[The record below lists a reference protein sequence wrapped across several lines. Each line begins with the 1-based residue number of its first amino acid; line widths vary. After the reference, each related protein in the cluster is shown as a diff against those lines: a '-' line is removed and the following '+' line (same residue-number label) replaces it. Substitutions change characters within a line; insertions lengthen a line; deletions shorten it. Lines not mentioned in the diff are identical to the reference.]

1 MTPQHAPQ
9 FDSSS
14 SSSTPSSTMT
24 VFDAGLKPQPGLA
37 RYTGLGFAALV
48 HVALVVGLIQGFARP
63 GLPKPPAQ
71 TDVQVLIDTPKPPD
85 PVQQPVQV
93 DLPQQLRDVP
103 LPPQVPV
110 PDFVIQRDPSPN
122 DIVTRYDGPPVVDFS
137 PRPAVVEPVLNPP
150 VAEPAIRQAGMVCT
164 QMARPELPAV
174 SWTGEAVFKILATV
188 REGRVVATE
197 VLVARGAMDAK
208 TRRLLMAAV
217 DGTLRE
223 HYVCPGN
230 HRFEQE
236 FAFRVD

>member
-1 MTPQHAPQ
+1 MTSPHAPQ
-9 FDSSS
+9 FDSLATSS
-14 SSSTPSSTMT
+14 SASTLT
-24 VFDAGLKPQPGLA
+24 VFDAGLKSEPGLA

-63 GLPKPPAQ
+63 GLPKPPAK

-137 PRPAVVEPVLNPP
+137 PRPVVAEPVRTPP

-174 SWTGEAVFKILATV
+174 SWSGEAVFKILATV

-197 VLVARGAMDAK
+197 LLAARGSLDGK
-208 TRRLLMAAV
+208 TRRLLMGAIES
-217 DGTLRE
+217 TLRE